1 MENRY
6 SQISIEE
13 RCELARLQA
22 QGTSIRQIAASLDR
36 APSTIA
42 RELKRNSSPTT
53 GYKPSYAHQ
62 RARAHR
68 WVGSRLHRDSGLRDR
83 VLSRL
88 AQGWSP
94 EQVAGRL
101 ALEQGTPVISHE
113 TIYRFIYAQIARTND
128 YSWRHYL
135 PRAKSKRGWR
145 GRRGGSPARLIYL
158 RRPLSERPK
167 EANDRTTPGHW
178 EGDLMLFGV
187 HKQPVL
193 TLLERHSRLLLA
205 ARPSSKHADPMAQII
220 AKMLA
225 PLPAPWRQTLTF
237 DNGTEFA
244 RHHRLHE
251 IGIQTFF
258 CDTHSPW
265 QKGGVENAIGRM
277 RRTLPRKTDLAS
289 VTDQRFNELV
299 RAYNNTPR
307 KCLGYRTPAEVFW
320 KEVLHFKCESTFL
333 LSLEWRLEALLISSV
348 KSPPVLGKSQ
358 K

>member
-1 MENRY
+1 MGNRY
-6 SQISIEE
+6 TQISIEE

-42 RELKRNSSPTT
+42 RELKRNSSPST
-53 GYKPSYAHQ
+53 GYKPSFAQQ
-62 RARAHR
+62 RARSHR
-68 WVGSRLHRDSGLRDR
+68 WVGSRLDRDSGLRDL

-101 ALEQGTPVISHE
+101 RRAGGTTVISHE
-113 TIYRFIYAQIARTND
+113 TIYRFIYAQLARTKD

-135 PRAKSKRGWR
+135 PRAKSKRGRR
-145 GRRGGSPARLIYL
+145 GRKGGSPARFIHL

-167 EANDRTTPGHW
+167 EADDRTTPGHW

-193 TLLERHSRLLLA
+193 ALHERHSRLLIA
-205 ARPSSKHADPMAQII
+205 ARPPSKHADPMVNII
-220 AKMLA
+220 GKILA
-225 PLPAPWRQTLTF
+225 PLPAPLRRTLTF

-244 RHHRLHE
+244 RHYRLHA

-277 RRTLPRKTDLAS
+277 RRTLPRKTDLAA
-289 VTDQRFNELV
+289 VTNQQFAGFV

-307 KCLGYRTPAEVFW
+307 KCLGFLTPAEVFLNQ
-320 KEVLHFKCESTFL
+320 VLHFKCESTFL
-333 LSLEWRLEALLISSV
+333 LSQE
-348 KSPPVLGKSQ
+348 
-358 K
+358 